1 MGNTCTIHTSASA
14 AEAFGVVADLSSYA
28 SWLPRSASYRG
39 TDLERTSA
47 SPLLGTRYA
56 DRTPLGLVEGV
67 VTEVEVGRRIR
78 FRQALRDRSLSIDI
92 TYEFED
98 DVAGSTVR
106 RTGDISVG
114 GRLRP
119 LARVVVLLTRA
130 ENRRTMRALRR
141 HLDSLSPAAG
151 VPSD

>member
-14 AEAFGVVADLSSYA
+14 AEAFGVVADLSSYG
-28 SWLPRSASYRG
+28 SWLPRSVSYRG

-56 DRTPLGLVEGV
+56 DRTPLGQVEGV
-67 VTEVEVGRRIR
+67 VTEVEMGRRIR

-98 DVAGSTVR
+98 GIAGSMVR
-106 RTGDISVG
+106 RTGIIEVA
-114 GRLRP
+114 GRIRP
-119 LARVVVLLTRA
+119 IAWIVVPLTRA

-141 HLDSLSPAAG
+141 HLAGLSPADAAR
-151 VPSD
+151 PR